1 MLLERHKSIS
11 PHQNTT
17 KRNPDLV
24 LVKNFA
30 GSDFIVEQLTELRSW
45 MKATVTF

>member
-11 PHQNTT
+11 PHQNIT

-24 LVKNFA
+24 LMKNFA
-30 GSDFIVEQLTELRSW
+30 GSDFTVEQLTELRSW